1 MGQCF
6 GDAVAVRLG
15 AGKSSLVSDV
25 FLDIAH
31 GIAGSLK
38 DFVNSYRTGAT
49 PMGDCRDNIKSLAMV
64 FGAIESAKQ
73 GKRIQISI

>member
-31 GIAGSLK
+31 GIARAG
-38 DFVNSYRTGAT
+38 NHR
-49 PMGDCRDNIKSLAMV
+49 GDVQGEHFSVIVAIADGKNALA
-64 FGAIESAKQ
+64 
-73 GKRIQISI
+73 RNLP